1 MTLNRTPLVAAP
13 APGVT
18 LVAGYSGQGV
28 MLAPYVG
35 HLLGREAAGDAAA
48 SEALGALRRLPAPAF
63 PGGRWLRRPLTIAG
77 LTWYA
82 LRDRL

>member
-1 MTLNRTPLVAAP
+1 MAFP
-13 APGVT
+13 APGVS
-18 LVAGYSGQGV
+18 LAAGYSGQGV

-35 HLLGREAAGDAAA
+35 HLLGLEATGDVAAA
-48 SEALGALRRLPAPAF
+48 EALESLRRLPAPAF
-63 PGGRWLRRPLTIAG
+63 PGGRLLRRPLTIAA

>member
-1 MTLNRTPLVAAP
+1 
-13 APGVT
+13 PGVT
-18 LVAGYSGQGV
+18 LAAGYSGQGV

-35 HLLGREAAGDAAA
+35 HLLGCEAAGDEAA
-48 SEALGALRRLPAPAF
+48 SGALESLRRLPTPAF
-63 PGGRWLRRPLTIAG
+63 PGGRFLRRPLTMAG